1 MWTLISRI
9 ILRNRILLLVL
20 LAGLTAL
27 MGYQGRKVEISYE
40 FGGLLPEDDST
51 YQVYEAYRNIF
62 PRDGNIMVL
71 GVDSEKLYKKETFN
85 AWHRFGDRIKK
96 LKQVDS
102 VISEAHLYG
111 MRKHPEETR
120 FQLYPL
126 MKDTLASD
134 SEMERMKAKIRDLP
148 FYRKLIYNDSTE
160 ASLMMIY
167 LDREILDSPRRMK
180 TVHRIQKMGRE
191 FSKEHLDLHYSG
203 LPYIRTLVTDRVRA
217 ELKIFMVLAVL
228 VTAGILFF
236 FFRSLRVVLFSLL
249 VVAVGVIWSLGT
261 IALLG
266 FKLSIVMVL
275 IPPLI
280 IVIGIPNCVFLLNK
294 YHNEFVEHGNKIKAI
309 TRIIHR
315 IGNATFL
322 TNTTTSLGFATF
334 IFTESSVLQEF
345 GIIAS
350 INILGIFLF
359 SLLIIPIVY
368 SFMPEPK
375 RRHTSHLRRVWI
387 RSVIDWLRKLV
398 VHYRPWVYATTIV
411 VLLLSAFG
419 ITLMDTSGRVADDLP
434 KNDPVQKDLR
444 FFQDHF
450 DGVLP
455 FEVMVDAG
463 KEGRASSPATL
474 RRIDAFQDTLDQR
487 PELSRSISIANGVK
501 FARQAFY
508 NENPERYDL
517 IGGQERGFIA
527 PYLNAEGTS
536 SSLQGSFLDSTQR
549 YARITAKVADI
560 GTLPMEEMLTD
571 LRPAAD
577 SVFQG
582 ELYDVTF
589 TGSSIV
595 FFKGT
600 KYLVK
605 NLFISLSLAIVLI
618 ALIMAMLFRSPRMVL
633 LSLIPNLIPLIIT
646 AALMGYFNILIKP
659 STVLVFSI
667 AFGISVDDT
676 IHYLAKYRQELK
688 MRNGDVPSAVL
699 KALKETG
706 VSMFYT
712 SVVLFFGF
720 SVFTISDFGGNQA
733 IGTLVSITL
742 LIAMMAN
749 LVLLP
754 SMLIS
759 SQRSLRTDHA
769 RVKVLQDIAREE
781 ESGLDKELNK
791 DDHRNGKG
799 RRISASEEHTDPSS
813 TQPGL

>member
-1 MWTLISRI
+1 MWTLISRT

-20 LAGLTAL
+20 LAVLTGL
-27 MGYQGRKVEISYE
+27 MGYQARKVEISYE

-51 YQVYEAYRNIF
+51 YQVYEAYRKIF

-71 GVDSEKLYKKETFN
+71 GVDSEKLYRKETFN
-85 AWHRFGDRIKK
+85 AWYRFGKK
-96 LKQVDS
+96 IQELERVDS
-102 VISEAHLYG
+102 VLSEAHLFG
-111 MRKHPEETR
+111 MRKHPEKTR

-126 MKDTLASD
+126 MEDTLSSA
-134 SEMERMKAKIRDLP
+134 SEMGRMKERIRDLP

-167 LDREILDSPRRMK
+167 LDRGILDSRERME
-180 TVHRIQKMGRE
+180 TVHRIQEMGE
-191 FSKEHLDLHYSG
+191 KFSEEHLDLHYSG
-203 LPYIRTLVTDRVRA
+203 LPYVRTLVTDRVRE
-217 ELKIFMVLAVL
+217 ELKLFLVLAVL
-228 VTAGILFF
+228 ATAGILFF
-236 FFRSLRVVLFSLL
+236 FFRSFRVVLFSLL
-249 VVAVGVIWSLGT
+249 VVGVGVVWSLGT
-261 IALLG
+261 IALFG

-294 YHNEFVEHGNKIKAI
+294 YHNEFVVHGNKIKAI

-322 TNTTTSLGFATF
+322 TNTTTALGFATF
-334 IFTESSVLQEF
+334 IFTESSVLREF
-345 GIIAS
+345 GIVAS
-350 INILGIFLF
+350 LNILGIFLF

-368 SFMPEPK
+368 SFLPEPK
-375 RRHTSHLRRVWI
+375 RRHTSHLRRSWI
-387 RSVIDWLRKLV
+387 RSIIEGLTKLV
-398 VHYRPWVYATTIV
+398 AKHRPWVYATTIL
-411 VLLLSAFG
+411 VLLLSIFG
-419 ITLMDTSGRVADDLP
+419 ITLMETSGRVADDLP

-444 FFQDHF
+444 FFQHHF

-455 FEVMVDAG
+455 FEVVVDAG
-463 KEGRASSPATL
+463 KKGRVRSLSTL
-474 RRIDAFQDTLDQR
+474 RRIDTFQDTLEQR
-487 PELSRSISIANGVK
+487 PELSRPISIVNGLK

-508 NENPERYDL
+508 NGNPERYGL
-517 IGGQERGFIA
+517 IGPQEKSFIA
-527 PYLNAEGTS
+527 PYLNGGSTS
-536 SSLQGSFLDSTQR
+536 SLLTGTFIDPSER
-549 YARITAKVADI
+549 YARISAKVDDI
-560 GTLPMEEMLTD
+560 GTLPMNEMLSE

-577 SVFQG
+577 SIFKG
-582 ELYDVTF
+582 GRYDVSF

-600 KYLVK
+600 EYLVK
-605 NLFISLSLAIVLI
+605 NLFISLSIAIFLI
-618 ALIMAMLFRSPRMVL
+618 ALIMALLFRSPRMVL
-633 LSLIPNLIPLIIT
+633 LSLIPNLIPLVIT
-646 AALMGYFNILIKP
+646 AALMGYFNIFIKP

-688 MRNGDVPSAVL
+688 HRNGDVASAVL
-699 KALKETG
+699 EALKETG

-742 LIAMMAN
+742 LIAMLAN

-759 SQRSLRTDHA
+759 SQRSLRTDDV
-769 RVKVLQDIAREE
+769 RLQMLQDIAKEEGNGADALENGKDEEAPYLKTPTVEE
-781 ESGLDKELNK
+781 EGGTSK
-791 DDHRNGKG
+791 RA
-799 RRISASEEHTDPSS
+799 RS
-813 TQPGL
+813 